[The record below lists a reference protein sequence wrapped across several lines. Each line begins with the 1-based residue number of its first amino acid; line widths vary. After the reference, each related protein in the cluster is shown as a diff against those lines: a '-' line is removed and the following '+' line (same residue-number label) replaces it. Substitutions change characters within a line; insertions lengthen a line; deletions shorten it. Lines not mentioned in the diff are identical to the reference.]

1 MNDQELAQTIVKTM
15 MDRDAF
21 SRWLG
26 IKVLEV
32 APGKVTFQRS
42 VRPDMVNGFGVVH
55 GGITFSL
62 ADSALAFASNSYGR
76 VAMSIEN
83 NIAYPA
89 PVNVGD
95 ILTAKSAQLS
105 MTNSLAVFDITVSK
119 QDGQKVGLF
128 RGTVYR
134 TKKEFE

>member
-1 MNDQELAQTIVKTM
+1 MTTQKLAETIVKTM
-15 MDRDAF
+15 MERDAF
-21 SRWLG
+21 SQWLG

-32 APGKVTFQRS
+32 APGKVTLQMVVRS
-42 VRPDMVNGFGVVH
+42 DMINGFGVVH

-62 ADSALAFASNSYGR
+62 ADSALAFASNSHGR
-76 VAMSIEN
+76 IAMSIEN

-89 PVNVGD
+89 PVNIGD
-95 ILTAKSAQLS
+95 ILTAKSEQLS
-105 MTNSLAVFDITVSK
+105 MTNSLAVFDITLSK